1 MAVDYRSL
9 RNLTAR
15 EIIGA
20 LARDGV
26 LYRRQKGSHQRDQ
39 HPDGRRVTVTFHA
52 SSDTFPIGTLK
63 EMINQAGW
71 TEEDL
76 IRLSLLSR

>member
-1 MAVDYRSL
+1 MRSL
-9 RNLTAR
+9 TPWLGTASG
-15 EIIGA
+15 I
-20 LARDGV
+20 AR
-26 LYRRQKGSHQRDQ
+26 YRRQKGSHQRDQ

-76 IRLSLLSR
+76 IRLILLNQ